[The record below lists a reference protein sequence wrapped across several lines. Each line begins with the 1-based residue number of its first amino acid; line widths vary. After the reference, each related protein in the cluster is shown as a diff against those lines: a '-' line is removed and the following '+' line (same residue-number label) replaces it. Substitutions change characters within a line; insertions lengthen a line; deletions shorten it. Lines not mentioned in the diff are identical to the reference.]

1 MNFLI
6 RLISILLAGIFIFYS
21 CSEENGTNPPGD
33 ENPPVYFPSS
43 EGTFY
48 KYEIIE
54 TDTNGIISTGI
65 RNVVYLAD
73 TLINSTRY
81 KLQVDSVQVDSVQT
95 NLQLS
100 VSSSYF
106 RTTTTGVFYFVDTTG
121 FTIFLPD
128 SLQSSAEIQDEMR
141 AYLFPLSEGT
151 FWPVYRISIELN
163 EFIIFN
169 IVDITGKFISDETV
183 ILNTSDGTQTVNT
196 KKVEIDFKFQTGEAD
211 SVITFNANTWL
222 AEDIGIVKMEGSA
235 IVLNLINGGGLDL
248 SDISKTTTQIL
259 IDYEV
264 K

>member
-1 MNFLI
+1 MKFLI
-6 RLISILLAGIFIFYS
+6 KLIYLLLAGLFFIYS
-21 CSEENGTNPPGD
+21 CSEENSTNPPGD
-33 ENPPVYFPSS
+33 ENPPVYYPDT

-54 TDTNGIISTGI
+54 RDSNGVNSTGI
-65 RNVVYLAD
+65 RNVVYLED
-73 TLINSTRY
+73 TLINRTRY
-81 KLQVDSVQVDSVQT
+81 KLQVDSVQT

-106 RTTTTGVFYFVDTTG
+106 RTTETGVFYFVDTTG
-121 FTIFLPD
+121 FTIILPD
-128 SLQSSAEIQDEMR
+128 TLQSSAEIQDEMR
-141 AYLFPLSEGT
+141 AYLFPLSVGT

-169 IVDITGKFISDETV
+169 VVDITGKYISDETL
-183 ILNTSDGTQTVNT
+183 ILNISDETQTVNT

-211 SVITFNANTWL
+211 SVISFNANTWL

-235 IVLNLINGGGLDL
+235 IVLNLISGWGLDL
-248 SDISKTTTQIL
+248 SDISITATHIL
-259 IDYEV
+259 IDYDV